1 MGNPIHDFSNA
12 LAALVA
18 QAAPS
23 VVRVDTRRWV
33 GSSGI
38 VWSAEGHIVTTSHS
52 VRGEQVEVGLP
63 GGITAPAT
71 LMGRDPS
78 TDLALLKADTN
89 GLKVPTWAES
99 DGLKVGQV
107 VLALG
112 KPGKNVRASLGILS
126 NLGEEWRT
134 PLGGKLERYIQP
146 DVNLYPG
153 FSGGPLLDAEGRFLG
168 MNTRA
173 LRRDLALTIPTPT
186 LRRVI
191 ERLMRHGGMRRGYLG
206 VGVQPVRLPPS
217 AAQESGLLLVSV
229 EPGSP
234 AEAGGLMVGDILLAI
249 NGNPLR
255 HLDDLLA
262 QLAEMPP
269 GASANLRIMRGGQTQ
284 DISVALDERK

>member
-1 MGNPIHDFSNA
+1 MSNPIADFSDR
-12 LAALVA
+12 LAALVE

-23 VVRVDTRRWV
+23 VVRVEARRWI

-38 VWSAEGHIVTTSHS
+38 VWSAEGHIVTASHS

-63 GGITAPAT
+63 GGVATAT
-71 LMGRDPS
+71 LVGRDPS
-78 TDLALLKADTN
+78 TDLALLKADMN
-89 GLKVPTWAES
+89 GLKIPAWAEP

-134 PLGGKLERYIQP
+134 PMGGKLERYIQP
-146 DVNLYPG
+146 DVSLYPG

-173 LRRDLALTIPTPT
+173 LRRDLALTIPAPT
-186 LRRVI
+186 LRRVV
-191 ERLMRHGGMRRGYLG
+191 ERLMQHGGVRRGYLG
-206 VGVQPVRLPPS
+206 VGAQPVRLPQS
-217 AAQESGLLLVSV
+217 AGQESGLLLVSV

-234 AEAGGLMVGDILLAI
+234 AEGGGLMLGDILLAI
-249 NGNPLR
+249 NANPLR
-255 HLDDLLA
+255 RLDDLLA
-262 QLAEMPP
+262 QLAEMPA
-269 GASANLRIMRGGQTQ
+269 GTSVSLRILRGGQTQ
-284 DISVALDERK
+284 DVSVTLGERK

>member
-1 MGNPIHDFSNA
+1 MSNPINDFSNA
-12 LAALVA
+12 LAALVE

-23 VVRVDTRRWV
+23 VVRVDARRWV

-38 VWSAEGHIVTTSHS
+38 VWSAEGHIVTASHS

-63 GGITAPAT
+63 EGITAPAT
-71 LMGRDPS
+71 LVGRDPS
-78 TDLALLKADTN
+78 TDLALLKADMD
-89 GLKVPTWAES
+89 GLKVPVWVEP

-146 DVNLYPG
+146 DVSLYPG

-186 LRRVI
+186 LKRVI
-191 ERLMRHGGMRRGYLG
+191 ERLIRHGGVRRGYLG
-206 VGVQPVRLPPS
+206 VGAQPVRLPPS

-234 AEAGGLMVGDILLAI
+234 AEAGGLMLGDILLAI
-249 NGNPLR
+249 NANPLR
-255 HLDDLLA
+255 RLDDLLA
-262 QLAEMPP
+262 QLAEMPA
-269 GASANLRIMRGGQTQ
+269 GTSVSLRILRGGQIQ
-284 DISVALDERK
+284 DASLTLGERR